1 MTDDVRVRMGGGF
14 EGSARSAMSPGTLR
28 LVAELEQAQ
37 ERRDAQ
43 EAARREAAAQEFQAR
58 SEALAVS
65 QAIEQGEAMRDALT
79 GRGVGRT
86 HGEFLSMVS
95 AEMDLADA
103 QAQAR
108 ERQEF
113 RRWQASH
120 GGGFAAWAEANSGNM
135 SAPTEV
141 EIAEQQ
147 TRAAWAADARRKRRE
162 ASKIIQAAR
171 RFAAWDRGA
180 R

>member
-1 MTDDVRVRMGGGF
+1 MGGGF
-14 EGSARSAMSPGTLR
+14 NGVSQAFMPPESLRRIAEQEQQEARLA
-28 LVAELEQAQ
+28 AE
-37 ERRDAQ
+37 
-43 EAARREAAAQEFQAR
+43 EAARQEARAAEFRSRSEQLAAQ
-58 SEALAVS
+58 
-65 QAIEQGEAMRDALT
+65 QAIERGESVRDALT
-79 GRGVGRT
+79 GRGVGHTR
-86 HGEFLSMVS
+86 GEFLARVS
-95 AEMDLADA
+95 AEMDHADA

-120 GGGFAAWAEANSGNM
+120 GGDWAAWAEANSADM

-147 TRAAWAADARRKRRE
+147 TRAAYGAEYRRKRRE
-162 ASKIIQAAR
+162 AWKTIQAAR

-180 R
+180 P

>member
-1 MTDDVRVRMGGGF
+1 
-14 EGSARSAMSPGTLR
+14 MSPGTQR
-28 LVAELEQAQ
+28 LVAQLEQAQ
-37 ERRDAQ
+37 ERRDVQ
-43 EAARREAAAQEFQAR
+43 EAAKREARAAEFRNR
-58 SEALAVS
+58 SEQLAVA
-65 QAIEQGEAMRDALT
+65 QAIEQGETMRDALT

-86 HGEFLSMVS
+86 RQEFLALVS

-120 GGGFAAWAEANSGNM
+120 GGDWAAWAEANSADM

-141 EIAEQQ
+141 EIAEQAATQ
-147 TRAAWAADARRKRRE
+147 ARTEAWRAKRRD
-162 ASKIIQAAR
+162 ASKIIQSAR

>member
-1 MTDDVRVRMGGGF
+1 VTGEVVRMSGGWN
-14 EGSARSAMSPGTLR
+14 GSARSAMSPGTLR
-28 LVAELEQAQ
+28 LVAQLEQAQ
-37 ERRDAQ
+37 ECRDVQ
-43 EAARREAAAQEFQAR
+43 EAAKREAAAQEFQAR
-58 SEALAVS
+58 SEALAVQ
-65 QAIEQGEAMRDALT
+65 QAIEHGEAMRDALT

-86 HGEFLSMVS
+86 RQEFLSMVS

-113 RRWQASH
+113 RRWQAGH
-120 GGGFAAWAEANSGNM
+120 GGDWAAWAEANSGNM

-147 TRAAWAADARRKRRE
+147 TRAAYGAEYRRKRRE

-171 RFAAWDRGA
+171 RFAA
-180 R
+180 